1 MAEEKS
7 NFADI
12 VEKIEK
18 LSVLE
23 LSQLV
28 KELEE
33 KFGVSASAP
42 MMVAAASGTAAGAAP
57 AEAAEEKTNF
67 SVVLTNAGAQKI
79 AVIKAIREVL
89 PNLGLVEAKEMVEG
103 APKEIMANA
112 KKEEAEAAKAK
123 LEAAGASIE
132 LK

>member
-123 LEAAGASIE
+123 LEAAVASIE